1 MSFYTDRILPPIIDR
16 VLSTGH
22 VKKHRSHVIPGAV
35 GTVDAAYRGELM
47 VTVIIPG
54 AVGTVVELGFGTGT
68 NLEFYDVDA
77 VDEVLAIDPASGA
90 RNRAAARISN
100 WPKPVR
106 WVALD
111 GEHLPM
117 EDASVDTVVAAFTL
131 CTIPDVASALAEAR
145 RVLKPNGQ
153 LRYLEHG
160 LHDDSRVAARQRLIE
175 PVWKVFSGGCHLTRD
190 PDELVRE
197 AGFEL
202 IESTRHTMPGPPI
215 TNALYEGVA
224 VPAGH
229 S

>member
-1 MSFYTDRILPPIIDR
+1 MNSVSSLRL
-16 VLSTGH
+16 V
-22 VKKHRSHVIPGAV
+22 VIAP
-35 GTVDAAYRGELM
+35 DL
-47 VTVIIPG
+47 
-54 AVGTVVELGFGTGT
+54 
-68 NLEFYDVDA
+68 
-77 VDEVLAIDPASGA
+77 
-90 RNRAAARISN
+90 
-100 WPKPVR
+100 
-106 WVALD
+106 
-111 GEHLPM
+111 
-117 EDASVDTVVAAFTL
+117 VVADAG
-131 CTIPDVASALAEAR
+131 DQAAVALAEAR

>member
-22 VKKHRSHVIPGAV
+22 VKKHRSHV
-35 GTVDAAYRGELM
+35 
-47 VTVIIPG
+47 IPG